1 MRCTYKIT
9 TFFLADMQMEYIW
22 AYLTGKWV
30 ENNAILCYYPVY
42 RGIRIAWSFI
52 EILCVNIINSNSLFT
67 HCLRRQRKKHLR
79 FLVSAWFWKWT
90 SLGLNQGPPDYETLI
105 LTLYKADCQHIN
117 YLYVSSE
124 VNNRSTLNLLC
135 KVSNNS
141 SYQELNHCFLL
152 YPNAE
157 FFIYVYLL
165 CYI

>member
-1 MRCTYKIT
+1 M
-9 TFFLADMQMEYIW
+9 
-22 AYLTGKWV
+22 

-42 RGIRIAWSFI
+42 REIRIVWSFI

-67 HCLRRQRKKHLR
+67 HCLRKSKKKAATK
-79 FLVSAWFWKWT
+79 FVTAWFPLWT

-117 YLYVSSE
+117 YLYVSPE
-124 VNNRSTLNLLC
+124 VNNRSTLNLPC
-135 KVSNNS
+135 KVNNNS

-157 FFIYVYLL
+157 FCLYVYLL

>member
-1 MRCTYKIT
+1 MPDIKNGC
-9 TFFLADMQMEYIW
+9 
-22 AYLTGKWV
+22 
-30 ENNAILCYYPVY
+30 NNLCY
-42 RGIRIAWSFI
+42 
-52 EILCVNIINSNSLFT
+52 N
-67 HCLRRQRKKHLR
+67 H
-79 FLVSAWFWKWT
+79 FLWT